1 MPGFHPKKRNEVEPE
16 QMSGE
21 AMPINFNYMTLQS
34 HHESKPIFVISFE
47 QIISLL
53 DQITDSL
60 DDEEEAS
67 AIFHLSQIKRIF
79 RTYLRD
85 GH

>member
-1 MPGFHPKKRNEVEPE
+1 MPGFHPKKRNEEEPE
-16 QMSGE
+16 QMPGE
-21 AMPINFNYMTLQS
+21 VMPINFSYMTLQS
-34 HHESKPIFVISFE
+34 HHESKPTFAMSFE

-60 DDEEEAS
+60 DEEEEAS
-67 AIFHLSQIKRIF
+67 AMFHLSQIKRIL
-79 RTYLRD
+79 RTYLRN